1 MIQPDPTQ
9 AWSLA
14 VANSDR
20 IRRSSAEFKNWIV
33 FNDHHDHTSNSP
45 ETSALQNANNV
56 ARFVCHI
63 RDSHRS
69 VKIWPRWQA
78 GRQVQPPYRYPP
90 TIIIW
95 SQDRYEGDYSIE
107 TTIFTCQ

>member
-1 MIQPDPTQ
+1 MVVINVVVADSDGIMES
-9 AWSLA
+9 AGVRSL
-14 VANSDR
+14 
-20 IRRSSAEFKNWIV
+20 NWTV
-33 FNDHHDHTSNSP
+33 FLNDHHDHTSNSL

-78 GRQVQPPYRYPP
+78 GRQVQTAYRYPP

-95 SQDRYEGDYSIE
+95 SQDRYEGDYYIE
-107 TTIFTCQ
+107 TIIFTCQ